1 VSLVPLSA
9 GITRSMD
16 GLRRVRFRYG
26 SHIETR
32 YLPVAPAAGDFV
44 AHGGQLWIAAFVSLD
59 AEGVTVICRRND
71 GDGEH
76 GLRSAV

>member
-1 VSLVPLSA
+1 
-9 GITRSMD
+9 MD

-26 SHIETR
+26 SQIETR

-44 AHGGQLWIAAFVSLD
+44 THGGQLWIAAFVSLD
-59 AEGVTVICRRND
+59 AEGITVICWRND
-71 GDGEH
+71 DGGAH

>member
-1 VSLVPLSA
+1 
-9 GITRSMD
+9 MH

-44 AHGGQLWIAAFVSLD
+44 AHDGQLWIAAFVSLD